1 MTDLSK
7 TYIYRITHIENIPH
21 ILENGITRKDSP
33 KANKNYVNI
42 GDVSLINTRN
52 EKQVIVDNGK
62 QGYGDAIIIKLGDFI
77 PFYFGYRMPMLF
89 VIQKGYNGVTR
100 QFPENIVY
108 CVSTVQKIINEGL
121 DFYFTD
127 GHAINQLSSCYD
139 STMADSISEIIDFKA
154 TKAPDWA
161 VTRDLKRKKE
171 AEFLISGDI
180 PAKCLVGFICYNS
193 KSKSNLKQMNIA
205 EEKIHIN
212 PQYYF

>member
-33 KANKNYVNI
+33 KANKNYENI
-42 GDVSLINTRN
+42 GDVSLISTRN

-62 QGYGDAIIIKLGDFI
+62 QGYGDVTIKLGDFI

-108 CVSTVQKIINEGL
+108 CVSTVQKIIEAGL
-121 DFYFTD
+121 EFYFTD

-139 STMADSISEIIDFKA
+139 STMADSINEIIDFKA
-154 TKAPDWA
+154 TKASDWTA
-161 VTRDLKRKKE
+161 TRDLKRKKE

-180 PAKCLVGFICYNS
+180 PAKCLAGFICYNS
-193 KSKSNLKQMNIA
+193 KSKSNLK
-205 EEKIHIN
+205 
-212 PQYYF
+212 